1 METVIGKVEHIKFQ
15 DPNSNFKIFTI
26 RQKDKSCIT
35 VQAEVPNLLMG
46 AVVEAHGDYK
56 SHPKYGTSFRAQS
69 FAFSHDKSKN
79 GLVLFLQSI
88 AKWIG
93 PERAYRI
100 AEHFE
105 GKDLDH
111 IIYHEPEKLLELD
124 GIGESIVKSLV
135 EAWKENKELKD
146 VKIFLHSLGLSPY
159 KINKIVSRYS
169 YNAEMVIKQNPFL
182 LSFEGFGFSTCDFL
196 ANKLGMSPQDP
207 LRYRYFILYTLKGCL
222 QSGHLFL
229 NGAELIAIFN
239 EYNKLTQQPFS
250 PTSVKFEDIETHLAK
265 LIQDGFIYQDGD
277 RYYELSSFFYE
288 NESARLINKILESKD
303 ICNFTGFDAEEF
315 IRKYELSNKINL
327 SAEQKD
333 AIFSFVNNKITIL
346 TGGPGTGKTQ
356 TTKAFVEIMKQK
368 NISFELLTPTGI
380 SAKKL
385 ASTTG
390 TEAYT
395 IHRRLGYKGEEWSYN
410 ALNKYSTQVIILDE
424 ISMVDQEVF
433 YRLISSLYSHTKLV
447 FVGDNDQL
455 PSVGPGSVL
464 RELIECGSIHTVRLT
479 QIFRQEEQ
487 SDIIKAAK
495 KIRDG
500 DTDLSLFKSEKGSDI
515 WFIRDSNLD
524 RIEKTIVDFAKNIKE
539 MNKTKDQPTLFQI
552 ITPRNSGP
560 LSVDSLNTALQA
572 VLNPPG
578 SEKELHLLS
587 GTIRRGDRVIIKK
600 NNYDL
605 DVYNG
610 DIGKVA
616 NITSTEAVIEIDDF
630 NGSRRRVD
638 IPIKIAD
645 DMLKLAYSISCHKSQ
660 GQEYPLVI
668 LPIVKAH
675 GSKIL
680 QRNLLYTAITRAK
693 KKVFVIG
700 QGSALIDAIENDRIQ
715 KRNTLFGQRINQWMK
730 KEGTSLRTLYSNAEA
745 YQNVENLKQL
755 LSLET
760 ANS

>member
-1 METVIGKVEHIKFQ
+1 METIIGKVERVKFN
-15 DPNSNFKIFTI
+15 DPDSNFKIFTI

-35 VQAEVPNLLMG
+35 VQAEVPNLLIG

-56 SHPKYGTSFRAQS
+56 SHPKYGVSFRAQS
-69 FAFSHDKSKN
+69 FAFSHDSSKN

-93 PERAYRI
+93 PERSYLI

-111 IIYHEPEKLLELD
+111 IIYHEPERLLELE

-159 KINKIVSRYS
+159 KINKIVSMYG

-229 NGAELIAIFN
+229 NGEELVSIFN

-250 PTSVKFEDIETHLAK
+250 PTGVNFEDIEVHLKK
-265 LIQDGFIYQDGD
+265 LIKDGFIYKEGD

-288 NESARLINKILESKD
+288 NESARLINKILEGKD
-303 ICNFTGFDAEEF
+303 TCNFKNFNTEEF
-315 IRKYELSNKINL
+315 ITKYELSNKITL

-333 AIFSFVNNKITIL
+333 AIYSFVNNKIVIV
-346 TGGPGTGKTQ
+346 TGGPGCGKT
-356 TTKAFVEIMKQK
+356 TIVKAFVEIMKQN

-385 ASTTG
+385 ASTANN
-390 TEAYT
+390 EAYT
-395 IHRRLGYKGEEWSYN
+395 IHRRFGYKGDTWAYN
-410 ALNKYSTQVIILDE
+410 ALNKYSTQVIIVDE
-424 ISMVDQEVF
+424 VSMVDQEVF
-433 YRLISSLYSHTKLV
+433 YRMVSSLYSQTKLV

-464 RELIECGSIHTVRLT
+464 RELIECGVIHTIKLN

-487 SDIIKAAK
+487 SDIIKAAR

-500 DTDLSLFKSEKGSDI
+500 DTDLSLFKNEKNADI

-524 RIEKTIVDFAKNIKE
+524 RIEKAIVGFASSIKE
-539 MNKTKDQPTLFQI
+539 LNKTKKQPTIFQI

-560 LSVDSLNTALQA
+560 LSVDSLNIALQA
-572 VLNPPG
+572 ALNPPG
-578 SEKELHLLS
+578 SEREIHLIS
-587 GTIRRGDRVIIKK
+587 GTIRRGDRVLIKK

-605 DVYNG
+605 DIYNG
-610 DIGKVA
+610 DIGKVV
-616 NITSTEAVIEIDDF
+616 NITSTDAVIEIDDF
-630 NGSRRRVD
+630 NGVYRRID

-645 DMLKLAYSISCHKSQ
+645 DMLRLAYSVSCHKSQ

-668 LPIVKAH
+668 IPIVKAH

-680 QRNLLYTAITRAK
+680 QRNLLYTALTRAK
-693 KKVFVIG
+693 KKVIVIG
-700 QGSALIDAIENDRIQ
+700 QGSAIIDAIENDRIQ

-730 KEGTSLRTLYSNAEA
+730 KEGTSLQTLYFNAEA

-755 LSLET
+755 LSLEI